1 MVLHFIIGILTK
13 WAQEIIGF
21 GFHNIY
27 TFILIGLNAAFVTLV
42 MERLFRFDRRFSWL
56 GGLLTFV
63 WLVEQVLVKRSV
75 SPLILTLSVIA
86 MLLSILFIS
95 GLAAAFRK
103 IIGPSGKSRKM
114 MRHARAK

>member
-1 MVLHFIIGILTK
+1 MVLYFISISTT
-13 WAQEIIGF
+13 WTQEIIDF

-27 TFILIGLNAAFVTLV
+27 TFILIGLNAAFVTIV

-63 WLVEQVLVKRSV
+63 WLVEQIIVKKSV

-86 MLLSILFIS
+86 MLLSIPFIS